1 MQDLNLFAKTLLLE
15 AGFEPDQIFD
25 DTIEEMVDVIMDR
38 LFTEI
43 ALELDDDDKHIFLEL
58 LETNETADSG
68 RGFAQMK
75 IENFDEFVIKVLED
89 FRKEYL
95 ENPEEI

>member
-25 DTIEEMVDVIMDR
+25 DTVEETVDVIMDR

-58 LETNETADSG
+58 LETNETADAG

-75 IENFDEFVIKVLED
+75 IDNFDDFVIKVLED